1 MSRPW
6 IALLSICCVM
16 LSLGGCG
23 DKTKDKKDGGAA
35 TDKGTTGK
43 PSGKVEIAFIVN
55 GSARFWDIAHA
66 GMLAAS
72 KDHNIKCEIFIPE
85 EGQTSQKRF
94 LEDLLTRGIKGIAIS
109 PVDPVN
115 QGPLLDQVAAKTHL
129 VTHDSDAPN
138 SKRKYYVGVNN
149 YLAGREAGKLVK
161 EAMPDGG
168 TVMIFVGRMEQL
180 NAQQRR
186 QGVIDELLDRPAQ
199 DNDNLKTIDP
209 PSGEIK
215 NEKYNVLGTMVDE
228 FKSDKKIQQPQD
240 ALAKHPE
247 LGCMVGLF
255 EYNPPAIYQAV
266 KAANRLGKTKIVGF
280 DEADE
285 TLVGIAEG
293 HIQGTIAQQP
303 FEYGYQSVKI
313 LTGLIRDDKKLLPDK
328 TVVHLP
334 PIIVKKEGP
343 DKPELLGDGPNLT
356 VNAKSFR
363 EDVNAKL
370 KSREAAK

>member
-1 MSRPW
+1 MSRLLT
-6 IALLSICCVM
+6 ILVLLAVCGFALSA
-16 LSLGGCG
+16 CG
-23 DKTKDKKDGGAA
+23 DKGKDAKDGKTA
-35 TDKGTTGK
+35 
-43 PSGKVEIAFIVN
+43 SGKVEIAFIVN

-72 KDHNIKCEIFIPE
+72 RDFNIKCEIFIPE
-85 EGQTSQKRF
+85 EGQSSQKRF
-94 LEDLLTRGIKGIAIS
+94 LEDLLTRGIKGVAIS
-109 PVDPVN
+109 PIDPAN

-168 TVMIFVGRMEQL
+168 SVMIFVGRMEQL

-186 QGVIDELLDRPAQ
+186 QGVIDELLDRPVQ

-215 NEKYNVLGTMVDE
+215 NDKYNVLGTMVDE

-240 ALAKHPE
+240 ALAKHPD

-285 TLVGIAEG
+285 TLAGIAEG

-313 LTGLIRDDKKLLPDK
+313 LAGLIRDDKKLLPDK
-328 TVVHLP
+328 AIVHLP

-343 DKPELLGDGPNLT
+343 DKPALLGTGPNLT

-370 KSREAAK
+370 KSRDAAK